1 MRIGFG
7 SDIHKLEEGRKL
19 MIGGIL
25 IPSDKGEAAHSD
37 GDVLLHAIID
47 AILGAAAAGDIG
59 ELFPHDDD
67 KWKDAD
73 STILLK
79 HVMDVLKPEIGNID
93 AVITL
98 ESPKLGS
105 WKDIIRKKV
114 ASLLSIDE
122 SRVSIKA
129 KTAEGLGDIGSGRAI
144 KAEAIILIE

>member
-59 ELFPHDDD
+59 ELFPPDDD

-114 ASLLSIDE
+114 ASLLSIDK

>member
-47 AILGAAAAGDIG
+47 AILGAAVAGDIG
-59 ELFPHDDD
+59 ELFPPDDD

>member
-59 ELFPHDDD
+59 ELFPPDDD

-144 KAEAIILIE
+144 KAEAIILIG

>member
-59 ELFPHDDD
+59 ELFPPDDD

-79 HVMDVLKPEIGNID
+79 HVMDVLKPEIWNID

>member
-25 IPSDKGEAAHSD
+25 IPSDKGEVAHSD

-59 ELFPHDDD
+59 ELFPPDDD

>member
-59 ELFPHDDD
+59 ELFPPDDD

-73 STILLK
+73 STILMK

>member
-59 ELFPHDDD
+59 ELFPPDDD

-105 WKDIIRKKV
+105 WKGIIRKKV

>member
-59 ELFPHDDD
+59 ELFPPDDD

-122 SRVSIKA
+122 SRVSNQ
-129 KTAEGLGDIGSGRAI
+129 
-144 KAEAIILIE
+144 

>member
-47 AILGAAAAGDIG
+47 AILGAEAAGDIG
-59 ELFPHDDD
+59 ELFPPDDD

>member
-59 ELFPHDDD
+59 ELFPPDDD

-114 ASLLSIDE
+114 AALLSIDE

>member
-59 ELFPHDDD
+59 ELFPPDDN

-144 KAEAIILIE
+144 KAEAIILIG

>member
-1 MRIGFG
+1 
-7 SDIHKLEEGRKL
+7 
-19 MIGGIL
+19 
-25 IPSDKGEAAHSD
+25 
-37 GDVLLHAIID
+37 
-47 AILGAAAAGDIG
+47 
-59 ELFPHDDD
+59 
-67 KWKDAD
+67 
-73 STILLK
+73 
-79 HVMDVLKPEIGNID
+79 MDVLKPEIGNID

>member
-59 ELFPHDDD
+59 ELFPPDDD

-105 WKDIIRKKV
+105 WKDIIRK
-114 ASLLSIDE
+114 LLPKRYKPD
-122 SRVSIKA
+122 KA
-129 KTAEGLGDIGSGRAI
+129 LSGRSGWSI
-144 KAEAIILIE
+144 HNRHSCRSLS

>member
-59 ELFPHDDD
+59 ELFPPDDD

-129 KTAEGLGDIGSGRAI
+129 KTAEGLGDIGSGCAI
-144 KAEAIILIE
+144 KAEAIILIG

>member
-59 ELFPHDDD
+59 ELFPPDDD

>member
-59 ELFPHDDD
+59 KLFPPDDD

-79 HVMDVLKPEIGNID
+79 HVMDILKPEIGNID

-144 KAEAIILIE
+144 KAEAIILIG

>member
-47 AILGAAAAGDIG
+47 AILGAAATGDIG
-59 ELFPHDDD
+59 ELFPPDDD

>member
-47 AILGAAAAGDIG
+47 AILGAVAAGDIG
-59 ELFPHDDD
+59 ELFPPDDD

>member
-7 SDIHKLEEGRKL
+7 SDIHKLEEGMKL

-59 ELFPHDDD
+59 ELFPPDDD

-79 HVMDVLKPEIGNID
+79 HVMDILKPEIGNID

-129 KTAEGLGDIGSGRAI
+129 KTAEGLGDIGSGHAI

>member
-59 ELFPHDDD
+59 ELFPPDDN

-144 KAEAIILIE
+144 KAEDIILIG

>member
-144 KAEAIILIE
+144 KAEAIILIG

>member
-59 ELFPHDDD
+59 ELFPPDDD

-129 KTAEGLGDIGSGRAI
+129 KTVEGLGDIGSGRAI

>member
-59 ELFPHDDD
+59 ELFPPDDD

-73 STILLK
+73 STILMK

-105 WKDIIRKKV
+105 WKGIIRKKV

>member
-47 AILGAAAAGDIG
+47 AILGAAVAGDIG
-59 ELFPHDDD
+59 ELFPPDDD

-114 ASLLSIDE
+114 ASLLYIDE